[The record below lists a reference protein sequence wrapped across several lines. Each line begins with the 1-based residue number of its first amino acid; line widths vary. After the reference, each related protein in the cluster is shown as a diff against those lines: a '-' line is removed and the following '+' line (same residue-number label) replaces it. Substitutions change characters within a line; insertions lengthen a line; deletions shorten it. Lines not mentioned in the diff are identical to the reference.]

1 MSDERVIET
10 QTHGRYLIDVAPGH
24 PTRPLVVGFH
34 GYGEHAATQL
44 DRLRTLRG
52 SALWD
57 LVSVQALH
65 RFYRRNGEV
74 TVASWMT
81 REDRDAMISDNIAYT
96 DNVLNAV
103 AREVGEPAAI
113 VCVGFSQGASM
124 AYRAAALCRRAASA
138 VVVLGGDL
146 PPDLDDEHLTRLPR
160 VLVGRGVRDSWFT
173 EERCSA
179 NVERLRH
186 AQVDVRVVELDAG
199 HEWTDQFTR
208 EASDWIGAF
217 A

>member
-10 QTHGRYLIDVAPGH
+10 QTHGRYLIDAAPGH

-44 DRLRTLRG
+44 DRLRALRG
-52 SALWD
+52 SAMWD

-65 RFYRRNGEV
+65 RFYRRDSET

-81 REDRDAMISDNIAYT
+81 REDREAMISDNVAYI
-96 DNVLNAV
+96 DNVLGAV
-103 AREVGEPAAI
+103 AREVGQPTAI
-113 VCVGFSQGASM
+113 AFVGFSQGASM
-124 AYRAAALCRRAASA
+124 AYRAAALCRRTPSA

-146 PPDLDDEHLTRLPR
+146 PPDLGDEPLTRVAR
-160 VLVGRGVRDSWFT
+160 VLIGRGVRDRWFT
-173 EERCSA
+173 EERCAA
-179 NVERLRH
+179 NVQRLRH

-199 HEWTDQFTR
+199 HEWTDAFTR

-217 A
+217 V